1 MTETIKQYATPE
13 MAAKV
18 QELVEICHQANI
30 GWWVDIHTGMP
41 KPRNHGELIALI
53 HSELSEALEA
63 DRKNLMDDK
72 LTHRHGLEVE
82 LADALIRIF
91 DMAGGLGLDIGGAM
105 VEKLVFNAQ
114 RADHKRENRIADGGK
129 KY

>member
-1 MTETIKQYATPE
+1 MGLGKNIREKVQAKKMTETIKQYATPG

-53 HSELSEALEA
+53 HSGAL
-63 DRKNLMDDK
+63 RPWK
-72 LTHRHGLEVE
+72 LIVPKPYGR
-82 LADALIRIF
+82 
-91 DMAGGLGLDIGGAM
+91 
-105 VEKLVFNAQ
+105 
-114 RADHKRENRIADGGK
+114 
-129 KY
+129 